1 MTPPKSK
8 AWLVAIDG
16 AGEIDSDFSVIV
28 YRADTAQEALDKAI
42 KGGYGKTVAYV
53 AKLEDVLSYGLGE
66 RRGLTSDLK
75 PWADL
80 VSDASPAMRQF
91 MDPDELAHTP
101 AS

>member
-8 AWLVAIDG
+8 AWLVVIDG
-16 AGEIDSDFSVIV
+16 AGEIESDYSAIV

-42 KGGYGKTVAYV
+42 KAGYGKEIAYV
-53 AKLEDVLSYGLGE
+53 AKLEDVLSYKLGE
-66 RRGLTSDLK
+66 HRGLTSDVK

-80 VSDASPAMRQF
+80 VSDATPSMRQF
-91 MDPDELAHTP
+91 MDPDELAHRP